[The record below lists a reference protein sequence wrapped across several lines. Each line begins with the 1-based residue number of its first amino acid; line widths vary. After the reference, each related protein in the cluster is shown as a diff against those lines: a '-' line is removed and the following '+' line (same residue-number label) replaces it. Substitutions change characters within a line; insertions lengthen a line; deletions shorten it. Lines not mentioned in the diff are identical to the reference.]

1 MVKWKNIDFSTKGI
15 VVEKTPTISKGK
27 KNIDTYTIDGRNGFL
42 SIDKG
47 TYQPFSLSVE
57 CHAKETA
64 NFDEIKAF
72 LDGYGTLTF
81 DNEREYT
88 AIVNNAIPFEKIQM
102 FKSFA
107 VQFMVNPIAH
117 DINATTINLLTG
129 LNQDGEF
136 TITGSTY
143 EIEPTITIEATGDVE
158 VTINN
163 KTFSLEDADGTYIL
177 DCEHKVITKS
187 GLNAASIM
195 SGEFPTF
202 KNGTNVVDTT
212 GTIST
217 FSASYKKAYI

>member
-1 MVKWKNIDFSTKGI
+1 MVKWNNIDFKDKGI
-15 VVEKTPTISKGK
+15 IVEKTPTISKGK
-27 KNIDTYTIDGRNGFL
+27 KDIVTYTIDGRSGFL
-42 SIDKG
+42 SVDKG
-47 TYQPFSLSVE
+47 TYQPFSVQVQ

-64 NFDEIKAF
+64 NFDDIKAF

-81 DNEREYT
+81 DNQREYT
-88 AIVNNAIPFEKIQM
+88 AVVNNAIPFEKVQM

-117 DINATTINLLTG
+117 DITPTTINLLA
-129 LNQDGEF
+129 DDEF

-143 EIEPTITIEATGDVE
+143 AIEPTITIEASGDVE

-163 KTFSLEDADGTYIL
+163 KTFTLDDADGTYIL
-177 DCEHKVITKS
+177 DCQNKVITKN
-187 GLNAASIM
+187 GLNQSSIM

-202 KNGTNVVDTT
+202 QNGTNVVETT
-212 GTIST
+212 GTITT